1 MAVPRYNSPSLFEK
15 LVASASYIFPLV
27 GFVFVIITAL
37 LKKDMKAFLKYHIF
51 QSIFIAFTLWIVVSG
66 LGFLMKFVS
75 YIPGVKNVVGIITF
89 FLNTPLFYGFSII
102 PFLYFLFVIYLIIGV
117 LRGSAS
123 YVPWISDVIKT
134 NLRGQI

>member
-15 LVASASYIFPLV
+15 MVASASYIFPLV

-102 PFLYFLFVIYLIIGV
+102 TFLYFLFVIYLIIGV
-117 LRGSAS
+117 LRGSDS

>member
-37 LKKDMKAFLKYHIF
+37 LQKDMKAFLKYHIF

-102 PFLYFLFVIYLIIGV
+102 TFLYFLFVIYLIIGV
-117 LRGSAS
+117 LRGSDS

>member
-1 MAVPRYNSPSLFEK
+1 MAVPRYNSPSLFEN

-102 PFLYFLFVIYLIIGV
+102 TFLYFLFVIYLIIGV
-117 LRGSAS
+117 LRGSDS

>member
-1 MAVPRYNSPSLFEK
+1 LAVPRYNSPSLFEK

-102 PFLYFLFVIYLIIGV
+102 TFLYFLFVIYLIIGV
-117 LRGSAS
+117 LRGSDS

>member
-15 LVASASYIFPLV
+15 LVASASYIFPRV

-102 PFLYFLFVIYLIIGV
+102 TFLYFLFVIYLIIGV
-117 LRGSAS
+117 LRGSDS

>member
-15 LVASASYIFPLV
+15 LVAGASYIFPLV

-37 LKKDMKAFLKYHIF
+37 LKKDMKEFLKYHIF

-102 PFLYFLFVIYLIIGV
+102 TFLYFLFVIYLIIGV
-117 LRGSAS
+117 LRGSDS

>member
-102 PFLYFLFVIYLIIGV
+102 TFLYFLFVIYLINGV
-117 LRGSAS
+117 LRGSDS

>member
-51 QSIFIAFTLWIVVSG
+51 QSIFSAFTLWIVVSG

-102 PFLYFLFVIYLIIGV
+102 TFLYFLFVIYLIIGV
-117 LRGSAS
+117 LRGSDS

>member
-1 MAVPRYNSPSLFEK
+1 MAVPRYSSPSLFEK

-102 PFLYFLFVIYLIIGV
+102 TFLYFLFVIYLINGV
-117 LRGSAS
+117 LRGSDS

>member
-102 PFLYFLFVIYLIIGV
+102 TFLYFLFVIYLIIGV
-117 LRGSAS
+117 LRGSDS

>member
-15 LVASASYIFPLV
+15 LVAGASYIFPLV

-51 QSIFIAFTLWIVVSG
+51 QSIFIAFTVWIVVSG

-102 PFLYFLFVIYLIIGV
+102 TFLYFLFVIYLIIGV
-117 LRGSAS
+117 LRGSDS

>member
-51 QSIFIAFTLWIVVSG
+51 QSTFIAFTLWIVVSG

-102 PFLYFLFVIYLIIGV
+102 TFLYFLFVIYLIIGV
-117 LRGSAS
+117 LRGSDS

>member
-27 GFVFVIITAL
+27 GFVFVIITSL

-51 QSIFIAFTLWIVVSG
+51 QSIFIAFTLWLVVSG

-102 PFLYFLFVIYLIIGV
+102 TFLYFLFVIYLIIGV
-117 LRGSAS
+117 LRGSDS

>member
-15 LVASASYIFPLV
+15 LVAGASYIFPLV

-102 PFLYFLFVIYLIIGV
+102 TFLYFLFVIYLIIGV
-117 LRGSAS
+117 LRGSDS

>member
-1 MAVPRYNSPSLFEK
+1 MAVPRYSSPSLFEK

-102 PFLYFLFVIYLIIGV
+102 TVLYFLFVIYLINGV
-117 LRGSAS
+117 LRGSDS

>member
-37 LKKDMKAFLKYHIF
+37 LKKDMKAFLKYNIF

-102 PFLYFLFVIYLIIGV
+102 TFLYFLFVIYLIIGV
-117 LRGSAS
+117 LRGSDS

>member
-15 LVASASYIFPLV
+15 LVARASYIFPLV

-102 PFLYFLFVIYLIIGV
+102 TFLYFLFVIYLIIGV
-117 LRGSAS
+117 LRGSDS

>member
-1 MAVPRYNSPSLFEK
+1 
-15 LVASASYIFPLV
+15 
-27 GFVFVIITAL
+27 
-37 LKKDMKAFLKYHIF
+37 
-51 QSIFIAFTLWIVVSG
+51 
-66 LGFLMKFVS
+66 MKFVS

-102 PFLYFLFVIYLIIGV
+102 TFLYFLFVIYLINGV
-117 LRGSAS
+117 LRGSDS

>member
-102 PFLYFLFVIYLIIGV
+102 TFLYFLFVIYLIIGV
-117 LRGSAS
+117 LRGSDS
-123 YVPWISDVIKT
+123 YVPWISYVIKT

>member
-51 QSIFIAFTLWIVVSG
+51 QSIFIAFTLWLVVSG

-102 PFLYFLFVIYLIIGV
+102 TFLYFLFVIYLIIGV
-117 LRGSAS
+117 LRGSDS

>member
-102 PFLYFLFVIYLIIGV
+102 SFLYFLFVIYLIIGV
-117 LRGSAS
+117 LRGSDS

>member
-51 QSIFIAFTLWIVVSG
+51 QSIFIAFTLWIVVS
-66 LGFLMKFVS
+66 
-75 YIPGVKNVVGIITF
+75 
-89 FLNTPLFYGFSII
+89 
-102 PFLYFLFVIYLIIGV
+102 
-117 LRGSAS
+117 RA
-123 YVPWISDVIKT
+123 
-134 NLRGQI
+134 